1 MNNKFFILLFSVIF
15 VFGFEKAGFCQ
26 MKTYKKGVANFQNGW
41 YEQAIKEFLKVKEID
56 ESQKAQLQLYI
67 ADAYRKSNRYI
78 ESLTYYEQALSLGTS
93 ASDAL
98 FYYAY
103 ALKANGEYEKAKVNF
118 QKYIDKKTSDKILNE
133 RANRELS
140 TLQLINDITANKS
153 DLVFTNLKDVNT
165 KDIEFSAI
173 VKDDYLIFTSSKK
186 EKVYGNGLPF
196 IGIYKVKID
205 KNMQPSGKMEPFS
218 NLIFEEDRNEGTPS
232 FSADGKSMVF
242 ARGNSGKRKDAS
254 SNVDLYISRFV
265 PNEGWIEPKLVT
277 VSDSAAWDGSPAFS
291 KDGKTLYFASDR
303 AGGSGGL
310 DIYRVNMDASGRFG
324 NATNMGKAINT
335 AGDEMFPFVAPDGK
349 LYFASDGHP
358 GLGKLDLFRAVRND
372 GKISVENMG
381 LPFNSS
387 MDDFGLFTNESGNI
401 LFTSNRAGGQGND
414 DIYYYLAPVPENPE
428 LAKDDPNNPLN
439 QNPKQ
444 TDTDPKNIKVVNYF
458 LAGNINGKS
467 NDKILK
473 LDSAIIKIFKIEG
486 GIEELI
492 SETYS
497 TNGKYGAIKLEED
510 TDYSIL
516 VEKTGYLTKRE
527 GFSMYG
533 KKIPLQLLK
542 KPITDTTYYNDIDLE
557 NIFVGK
563 TFRLENIY
571 YDLDKFDIRADAA
584 LELDKLVQVLKD
596 NSTLRIELGSHTDTR
611 GSDTYNTRLS
621 QRRAESVINYLSIK
635 GISQSRLEAKG
646 YGEAELIIQ
655 AAKNED
661 EHQVNR
667 RTEFKVIEFKKAE

>member
-1 MNNKFFILLFSVIF
+1 MRINFYILFTLFLTSTL
-15 VFGFEKAGFCQ
+15 GYGQ
-26 MKTYKKGVANFQNGW
+26 MKTYKKGVASFQNGW
-41 YEQAIKEFLKVKEID
+41 YEQAIKDFLKVKEID

-67 ADAYRKSNRYI
+67 ADSYRKSNRYL
-78 ESLTYYEQALSLGTS
+78 ESLTYYEKAIELGTS
-93 ASDAL
+93 SAEAL

-103 ALKANGEYEKAKVNF
+103 ALKANEEYEKAKANF
-118 QKYIDKKTSDKILNE
+118 QKYIDKKTTDKVLNE
-133 RANRELS
+133 RANRELN
-140 TLQLINDITANKS
+140 TLQLIKDIAANKS
-153 DLVFTNLKDVNT
+153 ELNFSNLSDINT

-173 VKDDYLIFTSSKK
+173 LRDDYLIFTSSKK
-186 EKVYGNGLPF
+186 EKIYGNGLPF
-196 IGIYKVKID
+196 VGIYKVKVD
-205 KNMQPSGKMEPFS
+205 KTLKPIGKIEPFS
-218 NLIFEEDRNEGTPS
+218 ELIFEDDRNEGTPT

-242 ARGNSGKRKDAS
+242 ARGNTGKRKDAS
-254 SNVDLYISRFV
+254 TNMDLYLSRFV
-265 PNEGWIEPKLVT
+265 PNEGWTAPKLVT
-277 VSDSAAWDGSPAFS
+277 ASDSAAWDGSPAFS

-303 AGGSGGL
+303 PGGSGGL

-335 AGDEMFPFVAPDGK
+335 AGDEMFPFVGEDGK

-381 LPFNSS
+381 VPFNSS
-387 MDDFGLFTNESGNI
+387 MDDFGLYTNATGNI
-401 LFTSNRAGGQGND
+401 LFTSNRAGGKGND

-428 LAKDDPNNPLN
+428 LAVDDPNNPLTKT
-439 QNPKQ
+439 PKE
-444 TDTDPKNIKVVNYF
+444 TTTDPNNVKIVNYY
-458 LAGNINGKS
+458 LAGKINGKS
-467 NDKILK
+467 DSKITK
-473 LDSAIIKIFKIEG
+473 LDSAIIKVFKIDG
-486 GIEELI
+486 GVEELI
-492 SETYS
+492 GEIASKD
-497 TNGKYGAIKLEED
+497 GVYGPVKLEED
-510 TDYSIL
+510 TDYSLL

-533 KKIPLQLLK
+533 KKIPVQLLR
-542 KPITDTTYYNDIDLE
+542 KPVTDTTYFNNIELE

-563 TFRLENIY
+563 TFRIENIY

-584 LELDKLVQVLKD
+584 FELDKLVQVLKD
-596 NSTLRIELGSHTDTR
+596 NPTLRIELGSHTDTR

-646 YGEAELIIQ
+646 YGETELIIQ
-655 AAKNED
+655 TAKNED

-667 RTEFKVIEFKKAE
+667 RTEFKVIEIKKAE